1 MIRINQLKLP
11 LEYEKEKLLQKAA
24 KILGISP
31 TDILKIDIIK
41 ESIDA
46 RKKPEIF
53 YSYIVDVTLKS
64 GGSKREESI
73 VRKKKGTVIYRSAMR
88 SHTACRSA
96 ELPLWHT
103 LRLLSGLV
111 RPDCSAV

>member
-24 KILGISP
+24 RILGISP
-31 TDILKIDIIK
+31 ADILKIDIIK

-73 VRKKKGTVIYRSAMR
+73 VRKKRTVIYQSAMR
-88 SHTACRSA
+88 SHTACRSV

>member
-1 MIRINQLKLP
+1 MIRINQLRLP

-31 TDILKIDIIK
+31 ADILKIDIIK

-73 VRKKKGTVIYRSAMR
+73 VRKKKDRNLSI
-88 SHTACRSA
+88 SHTACRSV

>member
-53 YSYIVDVTLKS
+53 LQLYCGCDFKIRRLKE
-64 GGSKREESI
+64 GRI
-73 VRKKKGTVIYRSAMR
+73 HCQKKKG
-88 SHTACRSA
+88 
-96 ELPLWHT
+96 P
-103 LRLLSGLV
+103 
-111 RPDCSAV
+111 